1 MAEGRKRISPYLE
14 WAVLTEFAY
23 LPGEWFWVLL
33 ELDGPA
39 EALARSV
46 VRSGLDQFIRIPAVY
61 QEAPPSLRGADLTCC
76 MAIARREALSAFV
89 SGKVSRGDAKQFAPL
104 LSSINRIELGTPTTN
119 LFEKTEPIEQQL
131 LATSP
136 SRRAIVAIIDDGLA
150 FAHER
155 FRFQGWPIAGE
166 VFLEPGRSH
175 KYRPAGRIRLGAR
188 AAGERDQSAS
198 GVLHAYWIAG

>member
-1 MAEGRKRISPYLE
+1 MAEQWKRVSPYLE

-33 ELDGPA
+33 ELDGPV

-155 FRFQGWPIAGE
+155 FRFQD
-166 VFLEPGRSH
+166 GRS
-175 KYRPAGRIRLGAR
+175 R
-188 AAGERDQSAS
+188 
-198 GVLHAYWIAG
+198 